1 MAMVAEAYRDGLGTR
16 ADPIAA
22 ENWFRRA
29 VDAGSVT
36 AKLEY
41 GRMLVERKDDPQSL
55 QRGVALLE
63 QAASAETPYAWTA
76 LGDLHLDGAFPG
88 ADPAK
93 GVAYLE
99 RAHKRSE
106 ERRVGKEWVSTC
118 SSRGSPYN

>member
-1 MAMVAEAYRDGLGTR
+1 MRISDWSSDVCSSDLDGLGTR

-88 ADPAK
+88 GGRRGRSK
-93 GVAYLE
+93 IG
-99 RAHKRSE
+99 RAH
-106 ERRVGKEWVSTC
+106 V
-118 SSRGSPYN
+118 